1 MNINIIS
8 EKIKEKYNSKKEFS
22 KVVDTDYKNLSSK
35 LRTVDNKINSVNEF
49 LEKLD
54 LKLKIVEIK

>member
-8 EKIKEKYNSKKEFS
+8 EKIKEKYNSKEEFS

>member
-8 EKIKEKYNSKKEFS
+8 EKIKEKYNSKEEFS
-22 KVVDTDYKNLSSK
+22 KVVDTDFKNLSSK

>member
-22 KVVDTDYKNLSSK
+22 KVVDTDFKNLSSK